1 MQANT
6 LFMTDN
12 QKVMWAEA
20 GTTFPGEQLD
30 KVIQRALMDLSPDR
44 LRNDYYEIRRF
55 DAPNAFDS
63 LLKLQNTG
71 AARRHI
77 EVDQD
82 EFREVLRVEAMLFVL
97 IMQAIAMLL
106 DIFLRVLGGALKGAS
121 INATIPLTV
130 ARTPQK
136 YVPTWQRQPRIE
148 HDDSG
153 YTS

>member
-1 MQANT
+1 MQVNT
-6 LFMTDN
+6 LFMNDN
-12 QKVMWAEA
+12 HKVMWAEA
-20 GTTFPGEQLD
+20 GITFPGEQLD

-44 LRNDYYEIRRF
+44 LQNDYYEIRRF
-55 DAPNAFDS
+55 DAPHAFDS

-71 AARRHI
+71 AARRLI
-77 EVDQD
+77 EADQD
-82 EFREVLRVEAMLFVL
+82 EFREVLRVEATLFVL

>member
-1 MQANT
+1 MLVNT
-6 LFMTDN
+6 FFMTDN

-20 GTTFPGEQLD
+20 GATFPGEQLD
-30 KVIQRALMDLSPDR
+30 KVMQRALMDLSPDR
-44 LRNDYYEIRRF
+44 LQNDYYEIRRF
-55 DAPNAFDS
+55 DAPHAFDS

-71 AARRHI
+71 AARRLI

-82 EFREVLRVEAMLFVL
+82 EFREVLRVEVRLFIL

-121 INATIPLTV
+121 INSTTPLTV
-130 ARTPQK
+130 ARAPQK